1 MVHTSHPI
9 GASTAGRYYQ
19 EHYASAEG
27 NYYTQGHSLEG
38 KWHGKLAAEMG
49 LTEGVKGEAFERLVN
64 GQDPN
69 TGEQRIK
76 HRDTKL
82 TAVGKELPHRAAWD
96 MVFQPDKSVSLTA
109 LVG

>member
-9 GASTAGRYYQ
+9 GAAVAGRYYQ

-38 KWHGKLAAEMG
+38 QWHGKLAAAMG
-49 LTEGVKGEAFERLVN
+49 LTGGVKGEAFERLIN

-76 HRDTKL
+76 HRSTHL
-82 TAVGKELPHRAAWD
+82 TASGKEMPHRAAWD
-96 MVFQPDKSVSLTA
+96 MVFQSPKEVSLTA
-109 LVG
+109 